1 MKLLRITVLSLIVA
15 LPACAG
21 AIAIQQPTD
30 DTPDNGGSYY
40 CPSISQTLKRGT
52 RDTQTSPAG
61 QVSELQNFLA
71 DYFNLDEQV
80 AVSGYFGRS
89 TQQYLTRFQAA
100 NGLPAYG
107 IAGTLTRAK
116 IADVCKSGGTPSCPV
131 FQQLRCKDG
140 EEYVPGSKDSRGCM
154 TQGYCKPNICP
165 MIAVDCMPGYHTEA
179 VDAVDAN
186 GCRKPP
192 VCKPDVCI
200 AYPKPLCKDGY
211 ELVEGVRDARG
222 CATQA
227 YCKPKICPMVAV
239 DCMPGYHTEAV
250 DGVDANGCRKPPVCK
265 PNICPVYDAPLCPI
279 GTSPVSGGKDSN
291 GCDLPPRCT
300 GGDTSIK
307 MTSSLA
313 GNTYLPG
320 DKIQVSW
327 TTGVAFSALN
337 SGAKRLWGPRN

>member
-227 YCKPKICPMVAV
+227 YCKPKICPMVAWV
-239 DCMPGYHTEAV
+239 GVMDNPFFSVTKA
-250 DGVDANGCRKPPVCK
+250 DGSFEIK
-265 PNICPVYDAPLCPI
+265 
-279 GTSPVSGGKDSN
+279 
-291 GCDLPPRCT
+291 DLP
-300 GGDTSIK
+300 
-307 MTSSLA
+307 A
-313 GNTYLPG
+313 GKYDIEAWHEKLGTQKFTVEVTADEAKVL
-320 DKIQVSW
+320 DI
-327 TTGVAFSALN
+327 TFSH
-337 SGAKRLWGPRN
+337 AKKAETAAN